1 MFSVQGDEYALH
13 GTGIVCRDDLDLV
26 HKEDNNNI
34 NIKAELQDSFRL
46 ILAGLADTNNP
57 ENYLWF
63 GDLFRLLENC
73 FLLSFRDL
81 AVLIFPT
88 LLADIQ
94 RLKWKSV
101 QGPRGWEHIV
111 I

>member
-46 ILAGLADTNNP
+46 ILTGHLINVEVKNSPDNHLDPVLGT
-57 ENYLWF
+57 
-63 GDLFRLLENC
+63 C
-73 FLLSFRDL
+73 F
-81 AVLIFPT
+81 VC
-88 LLADIQ
+88 
-94 RLKWKSV
+94 
-101 QGPRGWEHIV
+101 
-111 I
+111 

>member
-46 ILAGLADTNNP
+46 ILAAL
-57 ENYLWF
+57 
-63 GDLFRLLENC
+63 
-73 FLLSFRDL
+73 
-81 AVLIFPT
+81 V
-88 LLADIQ
+88 
-94 RLKWKSV
+94 
-101 QGPRGWEHIV
+101 
-111 I
+111 